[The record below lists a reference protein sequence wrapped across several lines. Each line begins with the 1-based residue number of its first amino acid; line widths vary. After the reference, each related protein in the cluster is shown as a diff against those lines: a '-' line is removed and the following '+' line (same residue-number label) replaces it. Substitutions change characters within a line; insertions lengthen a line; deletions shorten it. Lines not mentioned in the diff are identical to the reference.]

1 MHKLKSRNGPYSE
14 MDWMGRLEEGRDRE
28 QLLGSKRALL
38 GDGLDGETGGR
49 KRSRIALRLK
59 HPPTDEYVNETW
71 YV

>member
-1 MHKLKSRNGPYSE
+1 
-14 MDWMGRLEEGRDRE
+14 MGRLEEGRDRE